1 MAKKSVGRPARKVD
15 NKQVRLALLSK
26 SLPIETVEEA
36 LSLSDPRGF
45 FEVNRSIGIGQHI
58 TLKVLMSLEAIS
70 TQTVSDLFNN
80 KADPRYYREAAR
92 IAGRASGLLA
102 AKL

>member
-15 NKQVRLALLSK
+15 NKLIRSLLLSK
-26 SLPIETVEEA
+26 TIPVETVQEA
-36 LSLSDPRGF
+36 LSLSDTRGF
-45 FEVNRSIGIGQHI
+45 FEVNRSIGIGSHI
-58 TLKVLMSLEAIS
+58 ILKVLMSLEVIS

-80 KADPRYYREAAR
+80 KAAIRYYREISR
-92 IAGRASGLLA
+92 IAARASGLLA